1 MKLYELDVIGYNGTI
16 TNTGW
21 KTGVYAQLMKKL
33 KRPTTVCVGEDI
45 SLLNFNELSFQ
56 HLFQTLDDKTPIS
69 FSGPIRTHLGKC
81 YKLKLLFFDIV
92 EFVIPEINRR
102 ILSKN
107 TYWILVML

>member
-16 TNTGW
+16 INTGW

-33 KRPTTVCVGEDI
+33 KRPTTVCVWGGI
-45 SLLNFNELSFQ
+45 CLLNFNELPFQ
-56 HLFQTLDDKTPIS
+56 HLFQILDDETPNS
-69 FSGPIRTHLGKC
+69 FSGPIPTHLNKC
-81 YKLKLLFFDIV
+81 YKLKLLIFDVV